1 MQDFFKKI
9 KSLKNFLPIVRLRPF
24 NTLQRRFVTK
34 FLQNYVFRHPIS
46 AALPKRSHGSKVLQL
61 RIDTPLGT
69 RGTLIKIPKDRNMY
83 LQICR
88 TGSWETDQSVWLA
101 QVLDSIDDLPGKKV
115 LLDIGANV
123 GLISKQVANLS
134 RSDFDLLLVEP
145 RPVNV
150 LACKFN
156 FNNVGKSVKYFEFGL
171 STSSQ
176 KTDLFVEQTNQGNAS
191 IHRIAMPGGGMWTT
205 ESITLV
211 STTEFFETFL
221 ENYSHIIIKC
231 DTQANDVEII
241 SSIPRRF
248 WEKIHGIVFE
258 CWSLENIDSDQV
270 DRVIKFLRSFNFV
283 NLKGVPNSE
292 EALNNLKTFLLSNS
306 QETTYFYACRSEI

>member
-1 MQDFFKKI
+1 MPAFI
-9 KSLKNFLPIVRLRPF
+9 E
-24 NTLQRRFVTK
+24 LQ
-34 FLQNYVFRHPIS
+34 
-46 AALPKRSHGSKVLQL
+46 
-61 RIDTPLGT
+61 
-69 RGTLIKIPKDRNMY
+69 
-83 LQICR
+83 CR
-88 TGSWETDQSVWLA
+88 
-101 QVLDSIDDLPGKKV
+101 
-115 LLDIGANV
+115 
-123 GLISKQVANLS
+123 
-134 RSDFDLLLVEP
+134 
-145 RPVNV
+145 
-150 LACKFN
+150 
-156 FNNVGKSVKYFEFGL
+156 
-171 STSSQ
+171 
-176 KTDLFVEQTNQGNAS
+176 
-191 IHRIAMPGGGMWTT
+191 GGMWTT